1 MHVFDLW
8 MHAWN
13 YGCMSDVG
21 FKSWRHS
28 DFNIYIF
35 KLINY
40 TLQVEYNLITLDH
53 IQQVARL
60 SLVGPSLLETLQKPE
75 IEDPQ

>member
-1 MHVFDLW
+1 MY
-8 MHAWN
+8 ASN
-13 YGCMSDVG
+13 YGDI
-21 FKSWRHS
+21 F
-28 DFNIYIF
+28 DFNEYIF
-35 KLINY
+35 KLMNCI
-40 TLQVEYNLITLDH
+40 LQVEYNLITLDH